1 MHEFLLKILPLVI
14 IIGIT
19 LAVAPGRR
27 KEKKLGHIHTY
38 DTYGKMFFYAIIL
51 PMALIFNT
59 ACVLAATLATLR
71 GGEIGLL
78 FLLLPRDQTSMF
90 FVILGFLLLAVLHI
104 WSLVHCVRH
113 FNSYCNAMY
122 CTHAF
127 NIFMLLLML
136 IVSTLRG

>member
-1 MHEFLLKILPLVI
+1 MHEFLLKILPIVI

-71 GGEIGLL
+71 G
-78 FLLLPRDQTSMF
+78 RNW
-90 FVILGFLLLAVLHI
+90 LAVFASSARPNKHVLCYFRLSVTVGATYLVAC
-104 WSLVHCVRH
+104 SLR
-113 FNSYCNAMY
+113 
-122 CTHAF
+122 
-127 NIFMLLLML
+127 
-136 IVSTLRG
+136 